1 MDIPI
6 DAFIDEAREL
16 IQVLEDGLLTIESKI
31 DEGEKDVELL
41 NEIFRSAHT
50 IKGSAGLFGLEYVVE
65 FTHDLENIL
74 DRARDGTLE
83 LSVDLNSILLLATD
97 FLRALIEICANQ
109 EPITP
114 EVVAR
119 GYDITEKLSPWLQP
133 SEDLNLL
140 EQNQS
145 TQEYS
150 AADNF
155 DHCWFIAWTMQQDA
169 LKHGL
174 DPIAIIKY
182 LASLGT
188 LEYCEVDDSSCP
200 SAGFDPE
207 VLYLKFAVA
216 ITSSASKSDIE
227 DAFVFVQDESEIKII
242 PPRSAIEKY
251 VEAISEQKF
260 KGEKLGAILVQAG
273 AISQSQLD
281 KALELQSNIKLP
293 TKQLGEILEEKV
305 GLSKEVVDVAI
316 TQQKIQRTAP
326 GKSIRVDSARLDQLI
341 NLVGEL
347 VINQQAV
354 GVHCDRLAD
363 MLLNESVE
371 SMVGLTEQVRDAAL
385 NLRMVQ
391 IGETFQRF
399 RRVVRDTAGELGK
412 DIKLVLIGEET
423 ELDRSMVEK
432 VTDPLTHIIRNS
444 IDHGIEQKTLRLEN
458 GKSAQGKIKI
468 SARHESGNVVIE
480 VEDDGGG
487 IDHKRI
493 REKAIEKGLIAEDAS
508 LSENELINLIFHP
521 GFSTADAVTNLS
533 GRGVGMDVVR
543 RNIEELQG
551 SVQVLSKIGVGTLMT
566 IRLPLTMAIIDGFH
580 VSASKTDFIIP
591 QNTLVECLDFSSIEH
606 VKGGDCVN
614 LRGDYVPYVKLSAL
628 LNLPAQD
635 SNNKN
640 LVIVQFGRQRAGIL
654 VDQLFGEMQTVVKPL
669 SPIFK
674 SLKGVGGCSLL
685 GNGDIAFIL
694 DVAQIIDMAAFKE
707 HSAHSV

>member
-6 DAFIDEAREL
+6 DAFIAEAREL
-16 IQVLEDGLLTIESKI
+16 IQVLEDGLLTIESQI
-31 DEGEKDVELL
+31 DSGEKDVELL

-83 LSVDLNSILLLATD
+83 ISVDLNSILLRATD
-97 FLRALIEICANQ
+97 FLSALIEICANQ
-109 EPITP
+109 EPISP
-114 EVVAR
+114 DVVAR
-119 GYDITEKLSPWLQP
+119 GYAITEKLSPWLEP
-133 SEDLNLL
+133 PATSTSFEKDTY
-140 EQNQS
+140 NQDDD
-145 TQEYS
+145 S
-150 AADNF
+150 ADKF
-155 DHCWFIAWTMQQDA
+155 EHCWYVTWTMHKDA
-169 LKHGL
+169 MRHGL
-174 DPIAIIKY
+174 DPIAIVKY
-182 LASLGT
+182 LAGLGT
-188 LEYCEVDDSSCP
+188 LEYCEVDDSACP
-200 SAGFDPE
+200 AVDFDPE
-207 VLYLKFAVA
+207 ALYLKFSVA
-216 ITSSASKSDIE
+216 ITSRASKSDIE
-227 DAFVFVQDESEIKII
+227 DAFVFVQDDSEIKII

-251 VEAISEQKF
+251 IEAIKEQKF
-260 KGEKLGAILVQAG
+260 RGEKLGEILVQAG
-273 AISQSQLD
+273 AISQDQLN
-281 KALELQSNIKLP
+281 KALNLQSSIELP

-305 GLSKEVVDVAI
+305 GLSKEVVDVAV
-316 TQQKIQRTAP
+316 TQQKVQRTAQ

-347 VINQQAV
+347 VINQQAI
-354 GVHCDRLAD
+354 GAHSDRLAD
-363 MLLNESVE
+363 MLLSESVE
-371 SMVGLTEQVRDAAL
+371 SMVTLTEQVRDAAL

-399 RRVVRDTAGELGK
+399 RRVVRDTASELGK

-444 IDHGIEQKTLRLEN
+444 IDHGVEQKTQRVAN
-458 GKSAQGKIKI
+458 GKPAQGKIKI

-487 IDHKRI
+487 IDHMRI
-493 REKAIEKGLIAEDAS
+493 REKAIEKGVIAEDAS
-508 LSENELINLIFHP
+508 LSEAELVNLIFHP
-521 GFSTADAVTNLS
+521 GLSTAEAVTNLS
-533 GRGVGMDVVR
+533 GRGVGMDVVK

-551 SVQVLSKIGVGTLMT
+551 SVQVLSKVGVGTLMT

-580 VSASKTDFIIP
+580 VSASNTDFIIP
-591 QNTLVECLDFSSIEH
+591 QNTLVECLDFGSIEH

-614 LRGDYVPYVKLSAL
+614 LRGDYVPYVKLSEL
-628 LNLPAQD
+628 LNLPTQET
-635 SNNKN
+635 NNKN

-654 VDQLFGEMQTVVKPL
+654 VDKLFGEMQTVVKPL

-707 HSAHSV
+707 HLIHSV